1 MHYGVIPKKI
11 NNNNSFI
18 IYVLLLL
25 KNGVPF
31 NAHSCECQDGADGR
45 DILHVVYELA
55 EEYSESPRVGKQ
67 LGQLVSYIYIFL
79 YYHTQSNVTE
89 ENK

>member
-1 MHYGVIPKKI
+1 MHYGVIPKK

-18 IYVLLLL
+18 LYVLLLL

-31 NAHSCECQDGADGR
+31 NAHGCKCQDGADGR

-55 EEYSESPRVGKQ
+55 EENSESPSVGK
-67 LGQLVSYIYIFL
+67 
-79 YYHTQSNVTE
+79 
-89 ENK
+89 